1 MGLVNRRHTNPPA
14 FAGDFVW
21 QLTEVPVAHLVS
33 YRRTAFADM
42 NYLPKPASIQ
52 APHSRGPLTHIPV
65 FYTAAMVA
73 DAGSFSPSTA
83 KPAAV
88 VNSWKMLGLPLKV
101 IEPHPVTS
109 DEIARAHDPVL
120 VDGVLARRLHIGFGN
135 CSMQSV
141 AVGTGIAPRPPH
153 RSVRAALPHT
163 APALSH
169 DAKRSLGYG

>member
-73 DAGSFSPSTA
+73 GAASFFPSTA
-83 KPAAV
+83 KPEVA
-88 VNSWKMLGLPLKV
+88 P
-101 IEPHPVTS
+101 
-109 DEIARAHDPVL
+109 EIWTLR
-120 VDGVLARRLHIGFGN
+120 
-135 CSMQSV
+135 
-141 AVGTGIAPRPPH
+141 
-153 RSVRAALPHT
+153 
-163 APALSH
+163 
-169 DAKRSLGYG
+169 